1 MHAVDAEDVRDLVR
15 IGDDSGRSERED
27 EPRELV
33 DHELHRLEV
42 HVRVDEAGHD
52 EAPRRVERLAPLVV
66 ADTCDHAVG
75 HCDVGLQPLARE
87 DRQDASAAHDE
98 IGGLVSPCDRKTAL
112 QPLHRSERNAM
123 RVGQ

>member
-15 IGDDSGRSERED
+15 IGDDGGRSERED
-27 EPRELV
+27 ESRELV

-42 HVRVDEAGHD
+42 HVRVDEARHD
-52 EAPRRVERLAPLVV
+52 EAPRRVERLAALVA

-75 HCDVGLQPLARE
+75 HCDVRLQPLARE
-87 DRQDASAAHDE
+87 DREDASAAHDE

-112 QPLHRSERNAM
+112 QPFHRAAA
-123 RVGQ
+123 